1 MDKKLSLTQL
11 DVLKELGTIGAGR
24 AATALADLIGAR
36 VEISVPQTSL
46 IPLENI
52 SNLFGDSERVF
63 FVLDMGMSGDVNGRI
78 FLLFTPED
86 ARVLSGGLLGKTADE
101 INFNDDMF
109 QSSLKESANI
119 LSGSFISAL
128 AEMTNKNIIS
138 SVPSL
143 AQDMVGAILDFIF
156 IQIAQYSEEALY
168 IKTELRVKGLES
180 GGFFLFFPST
190 QSLREIFDA
199 LGLKE
204 E

>member
-11 DVLKELGTIGAGR
+11 DVLKELGTIGSGR
-24 AATALADLIGAR
+24 AATALADLIGAK
-36 VEISVPQTSL
+36 VEITVPQASL

-52 SNLFGDSERVF
+52 SHFLGGSERVF

-78 FLLFTPED
+78 FLLFSPED
-86 ARVLSGGLLGKTADE
+86 ARVLSSTLLGKNPDE
-101 INFNDDMF
+101 VDFNDDMF
-109 QSSLKESANI
+109 QSTLKESANI
-119 LSGSFISAL
+119 LCGSFLTAL

-168 IKTELRVKGLES
+168 IKTELKVKDLES

-190 QSLREIFDA
+190 ESLIDIFDA
-199 LGLKE
+199 LGVKE
-204 E
+204 